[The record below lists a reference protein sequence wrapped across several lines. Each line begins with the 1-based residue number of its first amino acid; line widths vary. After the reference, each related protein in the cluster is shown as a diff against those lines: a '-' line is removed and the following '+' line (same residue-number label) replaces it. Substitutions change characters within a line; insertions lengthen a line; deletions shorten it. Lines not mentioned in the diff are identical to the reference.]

1 VGSTIL
7 STIGALFVGGAVASA
22 TVFGLVSSETSDPA
36 KSPVSVSN
44 PVIDYGTT
52 G

>member
-1 VGSTIL
+1 VGSTLL
-7 STIGALFVGGAVASA
+7 STIGALFVGGAVALA
-22 TVFGLVSSETSDPA
+22 TVFGLVSSQTAEPA

-44 PVIDYGTT
+44 PEIEYGST